1 MINASKIGKM
11 LHLKSH
17 TLIETHKRINTYTHT
32 HTQTHASLGVV
43 ESQRLLGL
51 LAVRDGRQHT
61 AKHDALRGALLL
73 GAVVVACVR

>member
-1 MINASKIGKM
+1 MALESTQTEKAN
-11 LHLKSH
+11 
-17 TLIETHKRINTYTHT
+17 THT
-32 HTQTHASLGVV
+32 HTHLQKHINAHKHAHLGVV

-73 GAVVVACVR
+73 GAVVVA